1 MKQKKI
7 RKRLGKAIRE
17 QQICRVVLDFAPD
30 REFRFLPV
38 NSSEQ
43 LICMIREGDTRSYG
57 YAVFCL
63 EDIKKVVVE
72 DEAVKLRG
80 KDTKQG
86 MKIDLA
92 DWPAVFRSLGM
103 RGKAVIVES
112 AVEKEKGKEPEK
124 NTGEEAD
131 KKEPD
136 GKDSVFAIGKIEKVG
151 HRQVVIAYY
160 GPDPAWEDKK
170 WKISY
175 DSITHVN
182 TASSYTEVMSQYVPE
197 GAAQLEPLPAGKEG
211 EAGKEPQESGTGS
224 ETKPV
229 GLQHLAGRD
238 IEAEWEPLSVGSQG
252 AAGSE
257 PQGTGTGSETK
268 PVGLQHLAGR
278 DIEAEWEPLPTGPE
292 GAAGSEPQE
301 EKFGG
306 EYKRKETT
314 AAAGV
319 STPVEAGKRA
329 ADHSSSIGRLLDT
342 LESLDLSGD
351 RPDKNV

>member
-112 AVEKEKGKEPEK
+112 ARAKEKENEPEKEPEK
-124 NTGEEAD
+124 EAEKEA
-131 KKEPD
+131 KKEEPAA
-136 GKDSVFAIGKIEKVG
+136 KESVFAIGKIEKVG

-197 GAAQLEPLPAGKEG
+197 G
-211 EAGKEPQESGTGS
+211 
-224 ETKPV
+224 
-229 GLQHLAGRD
+229 
-238 IEAEWEPLSVGSQG
+238 EAEVEPLSAETQGEKPQEAKIGSKTQPIG
-252 AAGSE
+252 PE
-257 PQGTGTGSETK
+257 
-268 PVGLQHLAGR
+268 HLAGR
-278 DIEAEWEPLPTGPE
+278 DIEAEWEPLPA
-292 GAAGSEPQE
+292 GATAP
-301 EKFGG
+301 G
-306 EYKRKETT
+306 EL
-314 AAAGV
+314 
-319 STPVEAGKRA
+319 A
-329 ADHSSSIGRLLDT
+329 ADHSSSIGRLLDS

-351 RPDKNV
+351 GADKIV